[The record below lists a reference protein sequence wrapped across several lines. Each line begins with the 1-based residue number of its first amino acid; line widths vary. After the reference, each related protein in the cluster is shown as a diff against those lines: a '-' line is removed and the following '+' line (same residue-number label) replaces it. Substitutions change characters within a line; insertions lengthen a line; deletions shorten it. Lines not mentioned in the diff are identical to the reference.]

1 MSATAR
7 APRQSRLAWLD
18 ALRGFAAL
26 CVVFDHGST
35 LLLLPV
41 RSFLYQWFN
50 LGQYGVFVFFLVSGY
65 IVPASLERKG
75 SVRGFWISRAFRLY
89 PMFLAGLLLSAV
101 AYKTGH
107 GTIANAGAHRL
118 TAVLGWLFMLQN
130 LNAGLNVPVVT
141 WTLSYEMVFYLL
153 LAGLFSWG
161 VHRRSGWYATAFA
174 VGAVALGGVL
184 PMSALGHWSS
194 GPGAGPLV
202 LNAVTDVL
210 ILAGLVFA
218 MSSRSRLVKYGTSLA
233 ALVAMVLLTFN
244 QSYPYPWEGCT
255 ILALMFAGT
264 LIYRAEQY
272 YLSYPRGGD
281 RSTPRGG
288 TTPLHPPVMGGC
300 APPIPPAAGTAPRP
314 RRPRTVAEAKSWWL
328 PSAGAAKTAAPGP
341 RGVVAGAKSWWLLS
355 AGAARTAAPGPRGVV
370 AEAKSWWCGVQRRHA
385 PLLSAVVVVLV
396 LVLVTWAGVWHGA
409 RHGHHWQLQWATSVL
424 LAGATFGIGLAVRRW
439 RVPRWCAWLGMISY
453 SVYLLHP
460 LVFNAYRSIPA
471 LHRPHAMW
479 GQVLFFAG
487 LLAVIIGLSALT
499 YYLIEMPMQRLGH
512 RVAARFPNTTGTP
525 SGDGSSALDDGAADA
540 ASRSASSSTAVAG
553 GSGGSP

>member
-1 MSATAR
+1 MSATAP

-35 LLLLPV
+35 LLLLPA
-41 RSFLYQWFN
+41 RSFLYQWLN

-89 PMFLAGLLLSAV
+89 PMFLVGLVLSAI

-107 GTIANAGAHRL
+107 GTIGNAGAHRL

-184 PMSALGHWSS
+184 PMSALGHWSR
-194 GPGAGPLV
+194 GPGHGPLV
-202 LNAVTDVL
+202 LNAVTDAL

-218 MSSRSRLVKYGTSLA
+218 VSSRSSLVRGGTSVA
-233 ALVAMVLLTFN
+233 ALVALVLLTFN
-244 QSYPYPWEGCT
+244 QNYPYPWSGCV
-255 ILALMFAGT
+255 ILALMFSGT
-264 LIYRAEQY
+264 LIYRSEQGQVK
-272 YLSYPRGGD
+272 R
-281 RSTPRGG
+281 
-288 TTPLHPPVMGGC
+288 
-300 APPIPPAAGTAPRP
+300 I
-314 RRPRTVAEAKSWWL
+314 
-328 PSAGAAKTAAPGP
+328 TAAAL
-341 RGVVAGAKSWWLLS
+341 VVAVLALATGA
-355 AGAARTAAPGPRGVV
+355 GI
-370 AEAKSWWCGVQRRHA
+370 
-385 PLLSAVVVVLV
+385 
-396 LVLVTWAGVWHGA
+396 WHGA
-409 RHGHHWQLQWATSVL
+409 RYGHHWQVQWATSVL

-460 LVFNAYRSIPA
+460 LVFNAYRSIPV
-471 LHRPHAMW
+471 LHRTHTMPD
-479 GQVLFFAG
+479 QVLFFAG

-499 YYLIEMPMQRLGH
+499 YYLIEKPMQRLGH
-512 RVAARFPNTTGTP
+512 RVAARFPNTTVAP
-525 SGDGSSALDDGAADA
+525 SGDGSSGLGDGSSALGDGTA

>member
-41 RSFLYQWFN
+41 RSFLYQWLN

-89 PMFLAGLLLSAV
+89 PMSLVGLVLSAV

-107 GTIANAGAHRL
+107 GTIDNAGAHRL

-174 VGAVALGGVL
+174 AGAVALGGVL
-184 PMSALGHWSS
+184 PMAGIATWSS

-210 ILAGLVFA
+210 ILAGLVLA
-218 MSSRSRLVKYGTSLA
+218 LSSRSWLVKGGTSLA
-233 ALVAMVLLTFN
+233 ALVALVLMTFN
-244 QSYPYPWEGCT
+244 QNYPYPWSGCV
-255 ILALMFAGT
+255 ILALMFSGT
-264 LIYRAEQY
+264 LIYRAEQGQV
-272 YLSYPRGGD
+272 SR
-281 RSTPRGG
+281 
-288 TTPLHPPVMGGC
+288 
-300 APPIPPAAGTAPRP
+300 IAA
-314 RRPRTVAEAKSWWL
+314 
-328 PSAGAAKTAAPGP
+328 AA
-341 RGVVAGAKSWWLLS
+341 L
-355 AGAARTAAPGPRGVV
+355 
-370 AEAKSWWCGVQRRHA
+370 
-385 PLLSAVVVVLV
+385 VVVVLALATV
-396 LVLVTWAGVWHGA
+396 AGIWHGA
-409 RHGHHWQLQWATSVL
+409 RYGHHWEVQWATSVL
-424 LAGATFGIGLAVRRW
+424 LAGATFGLGLAVRHL

-460 LVFNAYRSIPA
+460 LVFNAYRSIPV
-471 LHRPHAMW
+471 LHRTHTMP

-487 LLAVIIGLSALT
+487 LVAVIIGLSALT
-499 YYLIEMPMQRLGH
+499 YYLIEKPMQRLGH

-525 SGDGSSALDDGAADA
+525 PGDGSSGPADGAPPA

-553 GSGGSP
+553 G

>member
-35 LLLLPV
+35 LLLLPA
-41 RSFLYQWFN
+41 RSFLYQWLN

-89 PMFLAGLLLSAV
+89 PLFLVGLLLSFL
-101 AYKTGH
+101 AYETGH
-107 GTIANAGAHRL
+107 GTIANAGKHPLA
-118 TAVLGWLFMLQN
+118 AVLGWLFMLQN

-161 VHRRSGWYATAFA
+161 VHRRSGWYAIAFA

-184 PMSALGHWSS
+184 PMSALGHWSN
-194 GPGAGPLV
+194 GPGQGPLV
-202 LNAVTDVL
+202 LNALTDAL
-210 ILAGLVFA
+210 ILAGLGFA
-218 MSSRSRLVKYGTSLA
+218 VSSRSWLVKGGTSLA
-233 ALVAMVLLTFN
+233 ALVALVLLTFN
-244 QSYPYPWEGCT
+244 QSYPYPWSGCV

-264 LIYRAEQY
+264 LIYRAEKY
-272 YLSYPRGGD
+272 YSSSSLRGGD
-281 RSTPRGG
+281 PPALRRSRGDD
-288 TTPLHPPVMGGC
+288 PP
-300 APPIPPAAGTAPRP
+300 APPDHGRASPPHRLPTGGRRQDRGAPR
-314 RRPRTVAEAKSWWL
+314 A
-328 PSAGAAKTAAPGP
+328 
-341 RGVVAGAKSWWLLS
+341 VAGVKAWWFCWK
-355 AGAARTAAPGPRGVV
+355 AR
-370 AEAKSWWCGVQRRHA
+370 HM

-396 LVLVTWAGVWHGA
+396 LALATVAGIWHGA
-409 RHGHHWQLQWATSVL
+409 RYGHHWQVQWATSVL
-424 LAGATFGIGLAVRRW
+424 LAGVTFGVGLTVRHR

-460 LVFNAYRSIPA
+460 LVFNAYRSIPV
-471 LHRPHAMW
+471 LHRTHSMPD
-479 GQVLFFAG
+479 QVLFFAG
-487 LLAVIIGLSALT
+487 LVAVIIGLSALT
-499 YYLIEMPMQRLGH
+499 YYLIEKPMQRLGH
-512 RVAARFPNTTGTP
+512 RVAARFPNTAGTP
-525 SGDGSSALDDGAADA
+525 SGDGSSGLDDGAAA
-540 ASRSASSSTAVAG
+540 AATRSASSSTAVAG